1 MAGMARPTARHVEK
15 IANLAHRQQVLR
27 SRDLARHRISRTA
40 LARME
45 ARGEIERLARGLY
58 ALPGASGT
66 LHQSLVEVAKR
77 VPKAVA
83 CLLTA
88 LRFHELTTQAPFEV
102 WIALPR
108 SAWRPR
114 LEYPRLRVLRFS
126 GASLTK
132 GIETHVIQGV
142 RVRVYNPAKTVADCF
157 KYRNKFGLDV
167 ALEALREC
175 WREKKAT
182 MDELNRYAEVCRV
195 RNVMRPYL
203 ETLVA

>member
-1 MAGMARPTARHVEK
+1 MPGMARPSARHIEK
-15 IANLAHRQQVLR
+15 ITRLADRQKVLR

-45 ARGEIERLARGLY
+45 VRGEIEQLGRGLY
-58 ALPGASGT
+58 SLPGASGM

-108 SAWRPR
+108 GAWRPR
-114 LEYPRLRVLRFS
+114 LEYPQLRVLRFS
-126 GASLTK
+126 GASLTE

-142 RVRVYNPAKTVADCF
+142 PVKVYNPAKTAADCF
-157 KYRNKFGLDV
+157 KYRNKIGLDV
-167 ALEALREC
+167 ALEALRE
-175 WREKKAT
+175 
-182 MDELNRYAEVCRV
+182 
-195 RNVMRPYL
+195 
-203 ETLVA
+203 

>member
-1 MAGMARPTARHVEK
+1 MARSSARHVDK
-15 IANLAHRQQVLR
+15 VTRIAKDGGVLR
-27 SRDLARHRISRTA
+27 SRDLVKHRIPRVT
-40 LARME
+40 LTRME
-45 ARGEIERLARGLY
+45 ARGKIERIGRGLY
-58 ALPGASGT
+58 ALPGTSGT
-66 LHQSLVEVAKR
+66 LNQSLVEVAKR

-108 SAWRPR
+108 GAWRPR
-114 LEYPRLRVLRFS
+114 MEYPRLRVLRFS
-126 GASLTK
+126 GDSLTR
-132 GIETHVIQGV
+132 GVETHVIQGV

-203 ETLVA
+203 ETLAA

>member
-1 MAGMARPTARHVEK
+1 MARSSARHIEK
-15 IANLAHRQQVLR
+15 ITRLADRQKMLR
-27 SRDLARHRISRTA
+27 SRDLAQHRISRTA

-45 ARGEIERLARGLY
+45 ARGEIERLGRGLY

-108 SAWRPR
+108 GAWRPR
-114 LEYPRLRVLRFS
+114 LEYPQLRVLRFS
-126 GASLTK
+126 GASLME

-142 RVRVYNPAKTVADCF
+142 PVKVYNPAKTVADCF

-182 MDELNRYAEVCRV
+182 IDELNRYADVCRV

-203 ETLVA
+203 ESLVA

>member
-1 MAGMARPTARHVEK
+1 MARPTARHIEK
-15 IANLAHRQQVLR
+15 ITRLANQLKVLR
-27 SRDLARHRISRTA
+27 SRDLARHGISRTA
-40 LARME
+40 LARMQ
-45 ARGEIERLARGLY
+45 ARGEIERLGRGLY

-108 SAWRPR
+108 GAWRPK
-114 LEYPRLRVLRFS
+114 LEYPQLRVLRFS
-126 GASLTK
+126 GASLTE
-132 GIETHVIQGV
+132 GIEIHVIQGV
-142 RVRVYNPAKTVADCF
+142 PIKVFNPAKTVADCF
-157 KYRNKFGLDV
+157 KYRNKFGLDM

-203 ETLVA
+203 EALVA

>member
-1 MAGMARPTARHVEK
+1 MARPSARHIEK
-15 IANLAHRQQVLR
+15 IAKIADREGVLR
-27 SRDLARHRISRTA
+27 PRDLTKHRVSRTA
-40 LARME
+40 LGRMQ
-45 ARGEIERLARGLY
+45 ARGEIERLGRGLY
-58 ALPGASGT
+58 ALPGTGAT

-108 SAWRPR
+108 EAWKPR
-114 LEYPRLRVLRFS
+114 LEYPKLRVLRFS
-126 GASLTK
+126 GKSMTA
-132 GIETHVIQGV
+132 GIETRVIQGV
-142 RVRVYNPAKTVADCF
+142 KVRVFNPAKTVADCF

-182 MDELNRYAEVCRV
+182 MEELNRYAEVCRV

-203 ETLVA
+203 ESLAV

>member
-1 MAGMARPTARHVEK
+1 MARSSARHVEK
-15 IANLAHRQQVLR
+15 IARIAGRQKVIR
-27 SRDLARHRISRTA
+27 SRDLAKHRISRTA
-40 LARME
+40 LARMQ
-45 ARGEIERLARGLY
+45 AKGEIERLGRGLY
-58 ALPGASGT
+58 ALPGTSGT

-102 WIALPR
+102 WFALPR
-108 SAWRPR
+108 EAWKPR

-126 GASLTK
+126 GKALTA
-132 GIETHVIQGV
+132 GIETRVIEGV
-142 RVRVYNPAKTVADCF
+142 PVRVYNVAKTVADCF

-182 MDELNRYAEVCRV
+182 MDELNRYADICRV

-203 ETLVA
+203 ESLAA

>member
-1 MAGMARPTARHVEK
+1 MPRPNTRHIEK
-15 IANLAHRQQVLR
+15 IAHLAKETGVLR
-27 SRDLARHRISRTA
+27 SRDLARHRIPRTA

-66 LHQSLVEVAKR
+66 LHQSLAEVAKR
-77 VPKAVA
+77 APKAVA
-83 CLLTA
+83 CLMSA
-88 LRFHELTTQAPFEV
+88 LSFHEITTQSPFEV

-108 SAWRPR
+108 GAWRPR
-114 LEYPRLRVLRFS
+114 QSHQKLRVLRFS
-126 GASLTK
+126 GASFTS
-132 GIETHVIQGV
+132 GVETHVIQGV

-167 ALEALREC
+167 ALEALRES
-175 WREKKAT
+175 WRTKKVT
-182 MDELNRYAEVCRV
+182 IDELNRYAAICRV

-203 ETLVA
+203 EALAA